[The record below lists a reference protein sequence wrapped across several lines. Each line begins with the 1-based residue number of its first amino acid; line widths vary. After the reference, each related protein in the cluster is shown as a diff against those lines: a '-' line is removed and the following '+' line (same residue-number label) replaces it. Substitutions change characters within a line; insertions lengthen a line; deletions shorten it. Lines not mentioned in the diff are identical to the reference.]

1 MEVADVASVYRK
13 DYGRILSALIRD
25 IRDFALAEDALADAF
40 VAALEQWRREGIPNN
55 PAGWI
60 ATVARRKAIDR
71 MRRQTRFAGRRDELQ
86 RLTELEMS
94 GESDSDEDVL
104 PDERLR
110 LIFTCCHPAIGREAQ
125 IALSLRTLCGLTTD
139 EIARAFIVP
148 AATMAQRLVRA
159 QKKIRAAKIPYEV
172 PSGAALPER
181 LEAVMAVIYLVFNE
195 GYSASAGDDLVRR
208 DLTAE
213 AIRLGRILA
222 MLMPEEPRAQAL
234 LALMLLHDSRRETR
248 LDAHG
253 DLVLLEDQDRGRWNR
268 EQIEEGLELADSAML
283 AIADDAYAIQAAI
296 AAEHARPPRSAQTNW
311 IRISELYSALLRV
324 RPSPVVALNRAVSIA
339 MAEGPQQGLKII
351 GQLEASGELDEYHL
365 MWAAKAD
372 LQRRIGMFAES
383 GRAYR
388 RALELVRSGPERRFI
403 EKRLSEVESRARS

>member
-1 MEVADVASVYRK
+1 MEAADVASVYRK

-71 MRRQTRFAGRRDELQ
+71 MRRQTRFAGRQDELQ

-213 AIRLGRILA
+213 AIRLCRILA

-248 LDAHG
+248 LDGHG

-268 EQIEEGLELADSAML
+268 GQIEEGLGLADSAML
-283 AIADDAYAIQAAI
+283 AIPDDAYAIQAAI
-296 AAEHARPPRSAQTNW
+296 AAEHARAERSAQTNW
-311 IRISELYSALLRV
+311 IRISQLYSALVRV

-339 MAEGPQQGLKII
+339 MAEGPERGLAII

-372 LQRRIGMFAES
+372 LLRRISMFVES